1 MEASVSQ
8 IVNNSEISHE
18 TEMLRLAHN
27 LAAKPDELHPLT
39 GVDASTLAHLNG
51 LLQKMQFD
59 HSLVWA
65 KLAKVAS
72 FMPNFINAKI
82 AQDILGPHITAN
94 LSYHLPISD
103 VIAIAKKIRIEF
115 LAEVTENMVAEKGAK
130 IVDHLPLDLLKPL
143 VRKVA
148 ERGGFFAIG
157 SFTDYVK
164 LDLIRQLLPEIRDNR
179 HLLEISRFCN
189 KKDRVAFAV
198 GLLDDQRIKN
208 LLLMAAEIEYWDEIL
223 SFGRY
228 LEERDRVRVKDILQ
242 TLDQALVTKAKEI
255 AQGKSYW
262 AEVSYLFN

>member
-1 MEASVSQ
+1 MEASISPMAQ
-8 IVNNSEISHE
+8 NQEINHE
-18 TEMLRLAHN
+18 TELLRLAHN
-27 LAAKPDELHPLT
+27 LSAKPEELKPMRQ
-39 GVDASTLAHLNG
+39 VDASTVAHLNN

-82 AQDILGPHITAN
+82 AQEILGPHITAN

-103 VIAIAKKIRIEF
+103 VIAIAKKIRIDF

-130 IVDHLPLDLLKPL
+130 IVDELPLDLLRPL

-164 LDLIRQLLPEIRDNR
+164 LDLIRQLLPEIRENR

-198 GLLDDQRIKN
+198 GLLDNERIKS

-228 LEERDRVRVKDILQ
+228 LEERDRVRVKEILQ
-242 TLDQALVTKAKEI
+242 TLDQGLVKKAQEI
-255 AQGKSYW
+255 AKGKSYW
-262 AEVSYLFN
+262 GEVEYLFA

>member
-1 MEASVSQ
+1 MEASISH
-8 IVNNSEISHE
+8 IGNNSEISHD

-27 LAAKPDELHPLT
+27 LATQPDELKPLKD
-39 GVDASTLAHLNG
+39 VEASTLAHLNN

-82 AQDILGPHITAN
+82 AQEILGPHITAN
-94 LSYHLPISD
+94 LSYHLPMSD
-103 VIAIAKKIRIEF
+103 VISIAKKIRIDF
-115 LAEVTENMVAEKGAK
+115 LAEVTENMVAEKGAR
-130 IVDHLPLDLLKPL
+130 IVDNLPLDLLRPL

-164 LDLIRQLLPEIRDNR
+164 LDLIRQLLPEIHDNR

-198 GLLDDQRIKN
+198 GLLGDERIKN
-208 LLLMAAEIEYWDEIL
+208 LLLLAAEIEYWDEIL

-228 LEERDRVRVKDILQ
+228 LEERDRVRVKEILQ
-242 TLDQALVTKAKEI
+242 TLDQALVKKAKGI

-262 AEVSYLFN
+262 AEVSYLFS